1 MRYILL
7 IIINISLLVSCSN
20 IDNANEENQY
30 HLYSFWST
38 FPYENWEETEADEEI
53 KREFETYSSLEIP
66 EGKLHSVAY
75 FSPDSSKFEQY
86 DNTLG
91 IDEFPTFI
99 VLDSVGEIRLITT
112 DASEMEEFVISLPD
126 IKDEEG

>member
-20 IDNANEENQY
+20 IDNAHEENQY

-66 EGKLHSVAY
+66 EGKLHSVEY
-75 FSPDSSKFEQY
+75 FFPDSSKFEQY

-99 VLDSVGEIRLITT
+99 VLDSAGEIRLITT